1 MAGRKTTSKVSK
13 KVEVDFDFNKPS
25 KKSTR
30 KVKSK
35 LKKLSM
41 GTVCLAIFLLVVG
54 VVGGYFGVQY
64 LTKNDC
70 FNIVGADEINL
81 ELGES
86 YLDEGVDVV
95 AFGIDESDK
104 VEIDTNLKKDK
115 FGAYYAETEGTYYI
129 KYTVNN
135 IKYGSIFKVQKIRL
149 LHFVEPTESEELGGS
164 NE

>member
-70 FNIVGADEINL
+70 FNI
-81 ELGES
+81 
-86 YLDEGVDVV
+86 
-95 AFGIDESDK
+95 
-104 VEIDTNLKKDK
+104 
-115 FGAYYAETEGTYYI
+115 
-129 KYTVNN
+129 
-135 IKYGSIFKVQKIRL
+135 R
-149 LHFVEPTESEELGGS
+149 
-164 NE
+164 